1 MNLIQP
7 KIFLQPYVRGRILYT
22 PDTKATQN
30 LMKIVNQA
38 FSPVENLRNFT
49 QDYTEKYSKRIRK
62 LLMNSDTQE
71 MLKDIVITNG
81 TDSIFDSFSQS
92 SLGKFFYY
100 SLVLKNGI
108 LLPNLFWPTVRKN
121 WSSDLKMFANS
132 RPSAS
137 NFKSFSQSLEY
148 FTQTVKVQ

>member
-1 MNLIQP
+1 MNLIKS

-71 MLKDIVITNG
+71 MLKDMVITNG

-92 SLGKFFYY
+92 SLGKF
-100 SLVLKNGI
+100 
-108 LLPNLFWPTVRKN
+108 LFIT
-121 WSSDLKMFANS
+121 
-132 RPSAS
+132 
-137 NFKSFSQSLEY
+137 Y
-148 FTQTVKVQ
+148 FLIV

>member
-1 MNLIQP
+1 M
-7 KIFLQPYVRGRILYT
+7 QPYVRGRILYT

-71 MLKDIVITNG
+71 MLKDMVITNG

-92 SLGKFFYY
+92 SLGKFYY
-100 SLVLKNGI
+100 SL
-108 LLPNLFWPTVRKN
+108 LPKLV
-121 WSSDLKMFANS
+121 
-132 RPSAS
+132 
-137 NFKSFSQSLEY
+137 
-148 FTQTVKVQ
+148 

>member
-1 MNLIQP
+1 MWELSASQSENFRVFVTLFTPSKINIIKP

-71 MLKDIVITNG
+71 MLKDMVITNG

-92 SLGKFFYY
+92 SLGKVCFYY
-100 SLVLKNGI
+100 FLMV
-108 LLPNLFWPTVRKN
+108 
-121 WSSDLKMFANS
+121 
-132 RPSAS
+132 
-137 NFKSFSQSLEY
+137 
-148 FTQTVKVQ
+148 

>member
-1 MNLIQP
+1 MNLIKH

-71 MLKDIVITNG
+71 MLKDMVITNG

-92 SLGKFFYY
+92 SLGKFF
-100 SLVLKNGI
+100 L
-108 LLPNLFWPTVRKN
+108 LLPSFEKWYCLF
-121 WSSDLKMFANS
+121 LKENVVS
-132 RPSAS
+132 KLKIWTP
-137 NFKSFSQSLEY
+137 KY
-148 FTQTVKVQ
+148 

>member
-49 QDYTEKYSKRIRK
+49 QDYSEKYSKRIRK

-71 MLKDIVITNG
+71 MLKDMVITNG

-92 SLGKFFYY
+92 SLGKFLFITSYIVPKNRVGPKYCEGSRHFLLIFFY
-100 SLVLKNGI
+100 SIKGV
-108 LLPNLFWPTVRKN
+108 V
-121 WSSDLKMFANS
+121 
-132 RPSAS
+132 
-137 NFKSFSQSLEY
+137 
-148 FTQTVKVQ
+148 